1 MSGAVQGITEFLPV
15 SSSGHLA
22 ILQGFY
28 GWSEPAVF
36 FDICLHLA
44 TLAAVVTYFGKDIV
58 DILRRRDT
66 LMIGCIAVSMVPAV
80 IVGFLFEK
88 KIEAAFASPK
98 IVSALFLVTA
108 LVLFAGQW
116 AVKFRVSR
124 ETRMSFGRA
133 VVIGIAQSIAILPG
147 VSRSGMTVSAG
158 LLTGIDTEKAFRFS
172 FLMSVPIILAA
183 ACLKALKTDLGAEI
197 GASAES
203 YVAGMATAFILGIL
217 SLSVFSKVMKSK
229 KLYIFGIYCFLL
241 GVAGI
246 LFL

>member
-22 ILQGFY
+22 LLQGFY

-44 TLAAVVTYFGKDIV
+44 TLAAVVIYFGKDIV
-58 DILRRRDT
+58 DILRRRD
-66 LMIGCIAVSMVPAV
+66 MKMMGCIVVSMVPAV
-80 IVGFLFEK
+80 IVGSLFEK
-88 KIEAAFASPK
+88 KIEEAFASPK
-98 IVSALFLVTA
+98 IVSALFFLTA
-108 LVLFAGQW
+108 LALFAGQW
-116 AVKFRVSR
+116 AMRSRVSR

-133 VVIGIAQSIAILPG
+133 VVIGIAQAIAILPG

-158 LLTGIDTEKAFRFS
+158 LLTGIDTEKAFKFS

-183 ACLKALKTDLGAEI
+183 ACLKALKMDLNAEI
-197 GASAES
+197 SANAASYA
-203 YVAGMATAFILGIL
+203 AGIAAAFILGIL
-217 SLSVFSKVMKSK
+217 SLSALSRVMRAK
-229 KLYIFGIYCFLL
+229 KLYIFGIYCLLL
-241 GVAGI
+241 GVVGI